1 MKKRKFHNNGFTLVE
16 LLMAMIVSAFV
27 LTAVAALAFAMGSA
41 DDSSDDTSQK
51 QAQLRHATINVSELI
66 QHCRLVLLTTPAQS
80 QVAFW
85 RADDDG
91 DNRINLEEIVYIDRG
106 PGGNLLQLVEFT
118 STNNPVVTLA
128 QIRPLGQQWWTSI
141 MGAQESFTVLIPACS
156 NVQFFYDSPPQPPG
170 HTLIKSLSISFNIL
184 ENGVNR
190 KYQINASLR
199 NWAGNLLSPTGVM
212 VAIDDD

>member
-66 QHCRLVLLTTPAQS
+66 QHCRLVVVATLGH
-80 QVAFW
+80 VAFW

-106 PGGNLLQLVEFT
+106 PGGDRLQLVEFT
-118 STNNPVVTLA
+118 STNNPVVTLP
-128 QIRPLGQQWWTSI
+128 QIRPLGQHWWTSI

-170 HTLIKSLSISFNIL
+170 QTQIKSISIAFDIS

-199 NWAGNLLSPTGVM
+199 NWAGNLLSSDGSFIVS
-212 VAIDDD
+212 DDD